1 MSEAPL
7 SPDLLAER
15 YLAAVD
21 AFTEAI
27 KTLPAELVD
36 WQERPDKWSARDVA
50 FHVAEIDQM
59 LGLRL
64 RRILGENHPEL
75 AGVDTQ
81 AGVALF
87 RRSRLDLALAL
98 DSLAATSALNTALIE
113 KLSGAD
119 LKRKGRHSQG
129 HDVTA
134 ADLAAFMAFHI
145 EAHIKQIGRIV
156 AAARR

>member
-1 MSEAPL
+1 MTDPALNPEV
-7 SPDLLAER
+7 LAER
-15 YLAAVD
+15 YLASVE

-27 KTLPAELVD
+27 KHVPPEITD
-36 WQERPDKWSARDVA
+36 WQQSPDKWSARDVA

-64 RRILGENHPEL
+64 RRILGEEYPEL

-81 AGVALF
+81 AGVRLF

-113 KLSGAD
+113 KLSAAD

-129 HDVTA
+129 HDVSA

-145 EAHIKQIGRIV
+145 EAHIKQVARITQ
-156 AAARR
+156 AARR

>member
-1 MSEAPL
+1 MTDPALNPET
-7 SPDLLAER
+7 LAER
-15 YLAAVD
+15 YLASVD
-21 AFTEAI
+21 AFTEGI
-27 KTLPAELVD
+27 KTVPNDLMD
-36 WQERPDKWSARDVA
+36 WQPGPDKWSARDVA

-64 RRILGENHPEL
+64 RRILGEDYPEL

-81 AGVALF
+81 AGVRLF

-113 KLSGAD
+113 KLSAAD

-129 HDVTA
+129 HDVSA

-145 EAHIKQIGRIV
+145 EAHIKQVARLMAAGR
-156 AAARR
+156 R

>member
-1 MSEAPL
+1 MTDSALNPET
-7 SPDLLAER
+7 LAER

-21 AFTEAI
+21 AFLESVRSVAAHW
-27 KTLPAELVD
+27 LD
-36 WQERPDKWSARDVA
+36 WQEQPDRWTVRDVA

-64 RRILGENHPEL
+64 RRILGEDYPEL

-81 AGVALF
+81 AGVRLF
-87 RRSRLDLALAL
+87 RRSRLDLTLAVDCL
-98 DSLAATSALNTALIE
+98 VATSALNTSLIE
-113 KLSGAD
+113 KLSPSD

-129 HDVTA
+129 HDVSA

-145 EAHIKQIGRIV
+145 EAHIKQIARIL
-156 AAARR
+156 AAARA

>member
-1 MSEAPL
+1 MELAPVT
-7 SPDLLAER
+7 PETLAER

-21 AFTEAI
+21 AFIEG
-27 KTLPAELVD
+27 LRSVNPDLLD
-36 WQERPDKWSARDVA
+36 WHERADTWSARDVA

-64 RRILGENHPEL
+64 RRILGEDHPDL

-81 AGVALF
+81 AGVRLF
-87 RRSRLDLALAL
+87 RRSKLDLALAL
-98 DSLAATSALNTALIE
+98 DCLSATCALNTALIE
-113 KLSGAD
+113 KLSPED

-134 ADLAAFMAFHI
+134 ADLASFMAFHI
-145 EAHIKQIGRIV
+145 EAHVKQIARIK